1 MMMFLLNALL
11 VTLHDQKWSLQ
22 VMAASQEAQARSQE
36 ALLSKI
42 ASMEKS
48 MSSFSPPTPSPNEAA
63 LLQRIQELE
72 SQVKQGNEAN
82 KPTKADSKKPL
93 TGPDRRDS
101 VSGHPSDDDAHPDDC
116 GSDFES
122 EMSEDEEHMTTPGGK
137 TVSLMIFDDIKYL
150 NVVKLFWCFFVTL
163 IDASN
168 MIFNHLPNPDPILC
182 NIHSTHQHAQFH

>member
-1 MMMFLLNALL
+1 MMMFLLDALL
-11 VTLHDQKWSLQ
+11 MTLHDQKWSLQ

-42 ASMEKS
+42 ATMEKS

-101 VSGHPSDDDAHPDDC
+101 VAEHPSDHDAHQDDC
-116 GSDFES
+116 RSDDDSES
-122 EMSEDEEHMTTPGGK
+122 EDDEFMTTPGGK
-137 TVSLMIFDDIKYL
+137 TVSLMIFDDIKCL
-150 NVVKLFWCFFVTL
+150 NV
-163 IDASN
+163 
-168 MIFNHLPNPDPILC
+168 
-182 NIHSTHQHAQFH
+182 